1 MKETFPNSL
10 ENCALKYT
18 RTFRQN
24 IINEFLFGFHNQ
36 FT

>member
-10 ENCALKYT
+10 ENCAPKY
-18 RTFRQN
+18 TFRQN
-24 IINEFLFGFHNQ
+24 IINKFLFGFHNQ

>member
-18 RTFRQN
+18 FSQN
-24 IINEFLFGFHNQ
+24 IINEFLFDFHDQ